1 MAGGDELV
9 SAGGGKGDRTLSA
22 ILFLAASTNA
32 FDAYSALNSSPW
44 TAESFGGDP
53 AKEKSLREYVN
64 HAIVITSG
72 YGIASALIAR
82 NVWPVIGTFIADV
95 YMYWL
100 YMRAIRRAQARG
112 SQDWDS

>member
-1 MAGGDELV
+1 MAGGDEL
-9 SAGGGKGDRTLSA
+9 AGISKDKRTLSA

-53 AKEKSLREYVN
+53 EKEKSLKEYVN
-64 HAIVITSG
+64 HALVITTF
-72 YGIASALIAR
+72 YGVSSAFIAENI
-82 NVWPVIGTFIADV
+82 WPIIGTFLADA

-100 YMRAIRRAQARG
+100 YKRAIQRARVRG
-112 SQDWDS
+112 STEWGT

>member
-1 MAGGDELV
+1 MPGGDELV
-9 SAGGGKGDRTLSA
+9 GISRDKRTLSA

-53 AKEKSLREYVN
+53 EKEKSLKEYVN
-64 HAIVITSG
+64 HALVITSF
-72 YGIASALIAR
+72 YGGASAIIAENIWPIVGTLIAD
-82 NVWPVIGTFIADV
+82 A

-100 YMRAIRRAQARG
+100 YKRAIMRARERG
-112 SQDWDS
+112 SSSWNT

>member
-1 MAGGDELV
+1 MPGGDEQLLHN
-9 SAGGGKGDRTLSA
+9 GNKRTLSA

-53 AKEKSLREYVN
+53 EKEKSLKEYVN
-64 HAIVITSG
+64 HALVITSF
-72 YGIASALIAR
+72 YGVASALIAE
-82 NVWPVIGTFIADV
+82 NIWPIIGTALADI

-100 YMRAIRRAQARG
+100 YMRAIQRARKRG
-112 SQDWDS
+112 STEWGT